1 MVDSPESRTET
12 VVKIAVSSSPFGAAM
27 RAGTLTHLEWLE
39 GCASRLDADGIV
51 FALADLPRRDRE
63 YAAQAKKVAVDLGL
77 VPVALDVPGLL
88 DPAQPEDWREE
99 ALGLAGALGVLLV
112 RVTTGPPGSLPP
124 QAFVETVET
133 AKGVASLAK
142 AANITV
148 VVTAAR
154 ATIAPDIAA
163 VRHLLKDVDS
173 AWLRYEVGP
182 GDDRAALGPR
192 DRVLVEAFPLVAD
205 PDTIAAE
212 TRAWVVVEGDGAPD
226 PFARAKAA
234 IDRLRR

>member
-1 MVDSPESRTET
+1 
-12 VVKIAVSSSPFGAAM
+12 
-27 RAGTLTHLEWLE
+27 
-39 GCASRLDADGIV
+39 
-51 FALADLPRRDRE
+51 
-63 YAAQAKKVAVDLGL
+63 
-77 VPVALDVPGLL
+77 
-88 DPAQPEDWREE
+88 
-99 ALGLAGALGVLLV
+99 
-112 RVTTGPPGSLPP
+112 
-124 QAFVETVET
+124 
-133 AKGVASLAK
+133 VASLAK

-234 IDRLRR
+234 IGRLRR